1 MITFYFD
8 LLSIKQLLCDINSI
22 VTKNSH
28 FIYFVEKE
36 MLFWL
41 NTLLFASIFAAW
53 QIHLKVSLS
62 SVEQTASDVHMVLE
76 KLWIAWQSRQRLIAN
91 DNITQISS
99 TFWVLIRHDKF
110 VTLHARKYGSK
121 LENQL
126 LFVK

>member
-8 LLSIKQLLCDINSI
+8 LLSIKQLLRDINSI
-22 VTKNSH
+22 VTKSSH

-62 SVEQTASDVHMVLE
+62 SVEKTASDVHMVLE
-76 KLWIAWQSRQRLIAN
+76 KLWIAWQSRQLLIAN
-91 DNITQISS
+91 DNITQNILY
-99 TFWVLIRHDKF
+99 VLSFDTSR
-110 VTLHARKYGSK
+110 
-121 LENQL
+121 
-126 LFVK
+126 

>member
-62 SVEQTASDVHMVLE
+62 SVDQTASDVHMVLE

-91 DNITQISS
+91 DNITQNILY
-99 TFWVLIRHDKF
+99 VLSFDTSR
-110 VTLHARKYGSK
+110 
-121 LENQL
+121 
-126 LFVK
+126 